1 MLQLSALLLALSE
14 PCSLPGYIPCGAL
27 HGNDRIRLLGY
38 EYHKLL
44 APLRL
49 VLLVTPQAEHG
60 EHK

>member
-1 MLQLSALLLALSE
+1 MLLLSAWLLALSE

-27 HGNDRIRLLGY
+27 HGNDRIMLQGY

-49 VLLVTPQAEHG
+49 VLLVTPQAECG
-60 EHK
+60 EHN